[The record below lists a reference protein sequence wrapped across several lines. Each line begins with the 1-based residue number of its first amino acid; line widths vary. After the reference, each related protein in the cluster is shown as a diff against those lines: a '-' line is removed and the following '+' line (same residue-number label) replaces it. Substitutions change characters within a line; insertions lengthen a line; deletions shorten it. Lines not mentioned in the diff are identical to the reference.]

1 MHRVIIYRIF
11 RPKYGWEMSQKLPV
25 NGLEGVKQKE
35 LSKINEDFIKNLV
48 ENSNNGYFLEVDID
62 YPK

>member
-1 MHRVIIYRIF
+1 MHLVIIYRIF

-25 NGLEGVKQKE
+25 NGLEGVKQKK

>member
-1 MHRVIIYRIF
+1 
-11 RPKYGWEMSQKLPV
+11 MSQKLPV